1 MSAFNSIAILMSYQ
15 RTLRIPFDTAGPACG
30 RRYSERSVMFGA
42 VSFVTFPILCYNNDV
57 NLKGEEQMKKV
68 LPTLVVIILIGVLG
82 TVFYKTYWTKY
93 TYSEEQVDLDA
104 YYEVEGED
112 DYPVILQDQF
122 TDYHV
127 RKIGDS
133 YYMGL
138 ALLKEL
144 INDRFYY
151 SDTDAELSYCLP
163 DTQDQ
168 QTLDYMPARKE
179 GDTVY
184 LALDF
189 VKQYTNFSYQ
199 AFTAPNRV
207 SIYTEWGERQEAQVT
222 KDTSLR
228 VSGGVKSKVVSAVT
242 AGSRVVVLEQMDN
255 WSKVATDDA
264 MIGYMENRKMSKP
277 EAVQMAA
284 VENYKEPEYKRTALE
299 GKVNLVWHSIAGTAG
314 NTTLAD
320 RLSKTKSVNV
330 VGPTWFSVLSESGSM
345 DIRASQD
352 YVDHVHEQGMQ
363 VWAVLD
369 NFNGPNGVQESF
381 MASGESR
388 AAVIDKVV
396 GTAKDMGIEGINA
409 DIEGVSEV
417 NGDHYIEF
425 IRELS
430 IACRREGLI
439 FSVDNYVPYNFND
452 YYRLDEQGVF
462 ADYVVIMGYDE
473 HYAGST
479 EAGSVASLDY
489 VNYGIEEAL
498 KEVPAEKLVNAIPFY
513 TRIWKTT
520 AEGLG
525 SEAYG
530 MSEIQQFIAN
540 HNMKVEWNGMTGQN
554 YAEAADDE
562 ATYQIW
568 IEDAESIEAKLKVME
583 SHAVAGVA
591 EWCLGMETEDVWDVI
606 AAYMDQK

>member
-1 MSAFNSIAILMSYQ
+1 M
-15 RTLRIPFDTAGPACG
+15 
-30 RRYSERSVMFGA
+30 
-42 VSFVTFPILCYNNDV
+42 
-57 NLKGEEQMKKV
+57 
-68 LPTLVVIILIGVLG
+68 
-82 TVFYKTYWTKY
+82 TK
-93 TYSEEQVDLDA
+93 E
-104 YYEVEGED
+104 
-112 DYPVILQDQF
+112 
-122 TDYHV
+122 
-127 RKIGDS
+127 
-133 YYMGL
+133 
-138 ALLKEL
+138 
-144 INDRFYY
+144 
-151 SDTDAELSYCLP
+151 
-163 DTQDQ
+163 
-168 QTLDYMPARKE
+168 
-179 GDTVY
+179 
-184 LALDF
+184 
-189 VKQYTNFSYQ
+189 
-199 AFTAPNRV
+199 
-207 SIYTEWGERQEAQVT
+207 
-222 KDTSLR
+222 TSLR